1 MAKAGMMV
9 GERRSQ
15 PRVTLSRSI
24 QPPGAGRTASRSGLA
39 QCGTADWGLAQDAVR
54 PGRDVRE
61 LPCGEKGEER
71 SPPSGHAV
79 GWRAGGNCVAMA
91 SVRSAAAVGELE
103 RVGPGACGLITA
115 GTAATL
121 QT

>member
-1 MAKAGMMV
+1 MTKAGKRD

-15 PRVTLSRSI
+15 LRVTLSRSI

-61 LPCGEKGEER
+61 LPCREKGEER
-71 SPPSGHAV
+71 SPPSRHAV
-79 GWRAGGNCVAMA
+79 SWRAGGNCVAMVSA
-91 SVRSAAAVGELE
+91 RPAAAVGEPE
-103 RVGPGACGLITA
+103 RVWPEA
-115 GTAATL
+115 
-121 QT
+121 